1 MTEEQVLVGIA
12 MVSAASIICVLSAK
26 VIDHK
31 AKIKELE
38 IQAETMTSFQKTV
51 AQAQIE
57 TIKAATELISISDPN
72 DWDFWFA
79 TKNEPGNLAYLVER
93 ASEKK

>member
-31 AKIKELE
+31 AKMKWVDYDAGEDCYEDEHKGHWEMIK
-38 IQAETMTSFQKTV
+38 
-51 AQAQIE
+51 
-57 TIKAATELISISDPN
+57 
-72 DWDFWFA
+72 
-79 TKNEPGNLAYLVER
+79 
-93 ASEKK
+93 